1 MKILILCT
9 GNSCRSQMAE
19 GLLQSLDSRLEVH
32 SAGTDPSSQ
41 VNPNAVRVMEEI
53 AIDIS
58 GGSPK
63 KVDSFLDQ
71 TIDCV
76 ITVCGD
82 AEENCPVF
90 SGRVGRR
97 MHIGFPDPAN
107 APGPDEEVLG
117 VFRECRDDIT
127 RRFTELYEKEL
138 KPKLD
143 SQR

>member
-1 MKILILCT
+1 
-9 GNSCRSQMAE
+9 MAE

-32 SAGTDPSSQ
+32 SAGTDPSSE

-53 AIDIS
+53 AIGIS

-63 KVDSFLDQ
+63 NVDSFLDQ
-71 TIDCV
+71 TIDYV

-97 MHIGFPDPAN
+97 MHVGFPDPAN
-107 APGPDEEVLG
+107 ATRTQEEILA
-117 VFRECRDDIT
+117 VFRKCRDDIGT
-127 RRFTELYEKEL
+127 RFADLYEKEL
-138 KPKLD
+138 KPRLD
-143 SQR
+143 AKS